1 MSSKPNDNTPEIF
14 NTRNVFG
21 QLAAPDSTPTAV
33 LYRNGVIDGA
43 VTVTVAQLTTTRF
56 SATYTIPGTYSAG
69 DTLQVIVSWTM
80 GGAADELPLPI
91 YVIDSARL
99 YDITAGTTNARAIVE
114 GYAAGEDP
122 GTLLGTTLSGLQS
135 AVLSLQALASSI
147 STAAYTTDNATP
159 GSVVALPRDPLT
171 GFPLLRLAAGQ
182 TDKNLVWQGLPD
194 LTGATNIYVELTK
207 ESTGEVIGTYPATAT
222 YDAASATWL
231 LVFTDW
237 VTTSA
242 TLGRFV
248 ARGYATLNTGL
259 VHATDPPIVIQ
270 VGR

>member
-91 YVIDSARL
+91 YVIDSARI
-99 YDITAGTTNARAIVE
+99 YDITAGTGSVKINLTEPLTENDTSETVGGALKGAWTAGLGKIVI
-114 GYAAGEDP
+114 ASDFS
-122 GTLLGTTLSGLQS
+122 TLSVCQS
-135 AVLSLQALASSI
+135 DGTVLKTFSL
-147 STAAYTTDNATP
+147 TA
-159 GSVVALPRDPLT
+159 
-171 GFPLLRLAAGQ
+171 
-182 TDKNLVWQGLPD
+182 
-194 LTGATNIYVELTK
+194 
-207 ESTGEVIGTYPATAT
+207 
-222 YDAASATWL
+222 
-231 LVFTDW
+231 
-237 VTTSA
+237 
-242 TLGRFV
+242 LGRS
-248 ARGYATLNTGL
+248 
-259 VHATDPPIVIQ
+259 
-270 VGR
+270 

>member
-1 MSSKPNDNTPEIF
+1 MSNKPNDTTTDVF

-43 VTVTVAQLTTTRF
+43 VTVTVAQLTASRF

-91 YVIDSARL
+91 YVIDSARI
-99 YDITAGTTNARAIVE
+99 YDITAGTTNARATVE
-114 GYAAGEDP
+114 GYALGEDP
-122 GTLLGTTLSGLQS
+122 GTLLGTTLIGLQS

-147 STAAYTTDNATP
+147 SAAAYTTDNVTP
-159 GSVVALPRDPLT
+159 GSVVALPRDPMT

-182 TDKNLVWQGLPD
+182 NDIMLVWDGLPD
-194 LTGATNIYVELTK
+194 LTGATNAVVEMKCAENGAL
-207 ESTGEVIGTYPATAT
+207 VARY
-222 YDAASATWL
+222 AASAAFDAEASFWTLAFSAWPDTSGL
-231 LVFTDW
+231 CGRYIVRGW
-237 VTTSA
+237 VTLAS
-242 TLGRFV
+242 GKQ
-248 ARGYATLNTGL
+248 
-259 VHATDPPIVIQ
+259 HATDSVMLRID
-270 VGR
+270 G